1 MRIGELAKQTGVRVS
16 TLRYYEQ
23 IGLLSAQRS
32 ESGYRQFAPEAVQRV
47 QFILHARSL
56 GFTLREIRRI
66 LNLPCEDGSRCAQVA
81 RMVERRIATIEKKI
95 TLLQS
100 RRNAL
105 LEALARW
112 QTGNTDYSSDCAIL
126 DSAYI
131 SYRRYRQMAR
141 VIEVF
146 TAGCPLC
153 DETLK
158 RVRQAVQPCG
168 CTVVE
173 RSPAGPEAQQYG
185 VRAVPTI
192 VADGQVI
199 FTGVPTQE
207 QAIALLR
214 R

>member
-1 MRIGELAKQTGVRVS
+1 
-16 TLRYYEQ
+16 
-23 IGLLSAQRS
+23 
-32 ESGYRQFAPEAVQRV
+32 
-47 QFILHARSL
+47 
-56 GFTLREIRRI
+56 
-66 LNLPCEDGSRCAQVA
+66 
-81 RMVERRIATIEKKI
+81 MVERRVATIEKKI

-173 RSPAGPEAQQYG
+173 RSPAGTEAQQYG